1 MNANQRLGKI
11 GMIICPISSFWQGWE
26 RVDCH
31 VAHEKSHSL
40 ASSKIIQSQFFSVEQ
55 VIAHF
60 SPTKAI
66 PHLKQLLTPTT
77 TESTSKSRE
86 NEFHKPKQSPLQNLT
101 RNISQ
106 YA

>member
-66 PHLKQLLTPTT
+66 PHLKQLLTPPPPSQHLKA
-77 TESTSKSRE
+77 ERTSFTNPNSHRYR
-86 NEFHKPKQSPLQNLT
+86 T
-101 RNISQ
+101 
-106 YA
+106 